1 MLNSKKL
8 KKEFPIFSRKIN
20 GKPIVYL
27 DNGATTQKPKAVIDA
42 LKNYYEYSNANI
54 HRGIYE
60 LSEESTNAY
69 EHCRETVAKFIN
81 AKNSRE
87 IIFTKNATESINLVA
102 VSYGNTFIKAGDE
115 IIVSALEHHSNLVP
129 WQELAKRKKA
139 KLKIIPLK
147 RDLTLD
153 FDAYK
158 KLLTKKTKFVAITA
172 LSNVTGTIVPIK
184 KFIAEAKKI
193 GAKTLIDGAQS
204 VPHTKTNVRDL
215 DCDFLAFSAHKML
228 GPTGVGILY
237 GKAEILEKMPPFLY
251 GGSMIQE
258 VGQFSSSYNEVP
270 FRFEAGTP
278 NIADVIAFEKAI
290 EFLKEVGME
299 NIEKHEKELL
309 KYAKETFSKYKE
321 IYLYTPEDMACSSGI
336 LSFSVKGIHPHDLAT
351 IFNEDNVCIRVGQ
364 HCAAPLMQAL
374 KVFAVNRMSFYLYND
389 KSDIDQ
395 AEKSLKKA
403 LRIFK

>member
-1 MLNSKKL
+1 MLNAKKL

-27 DNGATTQKPKAVIDA
+27 DNGATTQKPKAVINA
-42 LKNYYEYSNANI
+42 LKKYYEYSNSNI

-60 LSEESTNAY
+60 LSEESTNAF
-69 EHCRETVAKFIN
+69 EHCREVVAKFIN
-81 AKNSRE
+81 AKGSKE

-153 FDAYK
+153 FEAYK

-172 LSNVTGTIVPIK
+172 LSNVTGTIVPVK

-204 VPHTKTNVRDL
+204 VPHTKTDVRNL
-215 DCDFLAFSAHKML
+215 GCDFLAFSAHKML

-237 GKAEILEKMPPFLY
+237 GKEKVLEKMPPFLY
-251 GGSMIQE
+251 GGSMISE
-258 VGQFSSSYNEVP
+258 VDQFSASYNEVP

-290 EFLKEVGME
+290 KFLQKIGME
-299 NIEKHEKELL
+299 KIEKHEKELL
-309 KYAKETFSKYKE
+309 KYAKEKFSKYKE
-321 IYLYTPEDMACSSGI
+321 ITLYSPENTAFSSGI

-364 HCAAPLMQAL
+364 HCASPLMHTL

-403 LRIFK
+403 LKIFK